1 MRRCYHLFI
10 VAVHH
15 FIASGR
21 DTAELRRV
29 AGDPERLMAAVSG
42 MIDEHGLHVMAERA
56 VEFPGGGLTAVWILA
71 ESHLVL
77 HHWRREG
84 YSTLDLHVCD
94 YQASNLEK
102 ANGLADQ
109 LGKFCYRPGSD
120 TWRRVVLEDPVPDP
134 PPDSS

>member
-1 MRRCYHLFI
+1 M
-10 VAVHH
+10 AVHH

-21 DTAELRRV
+21 DTLELR
-29 AGDPERLMAAVSG
+29 AAAADPQRLMATVAE
-42 MIDEHGLHVMAERA
+42 MITGHGLHVMGERA
-56 VEFPGGGLTAVWILA
+56 VTFPGGGLTAVWILA

-102 ANGLADQ
+102 ANGLATQ
-109 LGKFCYRPGSD
+109 LGRFCYRPGSD
-120 TWRRVVLEDPVPDP
+120 TWRRVLLDDP
-134 PPDSS
+134 PPDPSGGEA